1 MEAENP
7 DRGPDE
13 DQPTIRQLLHAA
25 TGDRDAEAKALA
37 DRAGGDVSEA
47 DAKLAVQRAQGDRSD
62 VPKPGSDIASPDDA
76 DAAREDRAPRE
87 P

>member
-7 DRGPDE
+7 DRGSEE

-47 DAKLAVQRAQGDRSD
+47 DAKLAVQRAQGDQTD
-62 VPKPGSDIASPDDA
+62 APKPDSDIASPEDA
-76 DAAREDRAPRE
+76 EAAHGDRVPRE